1 MEEIIHEALSKGVEM
16 HVAGEFDLAGQ
27 LYESVIKLQPNHA
40 DANHNMGLLKLD
52 TGNDLEAL
60 PYLQTAL
67 QADTSIVQFWLSYI
81 KALIKLDRRDEAGR
95 ILDLAKE
102 SGIESEE
109 FVELTQLINT
119 ATDSTPISE
128 PEADIPSQS
137 EPNILESLK
146 LNQALRLAEKKA
158 KDGDTEEALG
168 IYKDILAKFPKNKM
182 AQKGL
187 AATNK
192 PKQSAAIQGPPEDTI
207 NQLINLYN
215 QGQLAAVVE
224 KAQALTKQYPTAF
237 AVWNILGASAAQT
250 GQLDKAINAFKRVI
264 AIKPDYAEASYNMGN
279 ALKEQGKLEQ
289 AIASYKKAMSL
300 KPDYAEASYNM
311 GVTFQEQ
318 GKLDEAIAS
327 YKKALSLKP
336 DYAEAYNN
344 MGNGLQEQGKLE
356 EAIASYNEA
365 MSLKPDYAVAH
376 INMGNALKDQGK
388 LDEAIASYNKALAIT
403 PDYAEA
409 YNNMGIALK
418 EQGKLDEATVSYQK
432 ALSLKPDYAEAY
444 NNMGVTLQEQDK
456 LDEAILSYQKALS
469 LKPDYAEAYN
479 NMGNGLQ
486 AQGKLEEAIAS
497 FNKALSLKPDFAE
510 AHYNLSSLVKYQPED
525 TQVTLVSEMIK
536 RLDLKDDDRCH
547 LHYTLAKMN
556 EDLGDIASAY
566 ENYVAGGKLRKKLLS
581 YDLKQDEVRFDQIK
595 ATAPGL
601 KELACSEPS
610 KAATNTPIFILG
622 MPRSGTTLVEQI
634 ISSHSKVHGAG
645 ELLFWSRFGDSL
657 SRSNQV
663 ITSENVIQLRN
674 AYLNELKKVSNGC
687 PFVTDKMPQ
696 NFRYI
701 GLLLKA
707 LPEAKVI
714 HVQRDPA
721 ATCWSNFKHYFDAT
735 GLGYSYDLK
744 DTANYFKLYQDLM
757 EFWDQQ
763 YSEHIYHLDYD
774 RLTIEQEP
782 ETRKLI
788 EHLELDWEDN
798 CLSPQENKRSVRTS
812 SQQQVRQ
819 KVYTGS
825 SQAWRKFEPFLDGI
839 FDQLEA

>member
-1 MEEIIHEALSKGVEM
+1 MEEIIQKALSKGVEM
-16 HVAGEFDLAGQ
+16 HVAGEFDLASQ
-27 LYESVIKLQPNHA
+27 LYESVIKLQSNHA

-52 TGNDLEAL
+52 TGKDLEAL
-60 PYLQTAL
+60 PYLKTAL
-67 QADTSIVQFWLSYI
+67 QADTSIAQFWLSYV
-81 KALIKLDRRDEAGR
+81 KALIKLERLDEAGR
-95 ILDLAKE
+95 ILDLATE
-102 SGIESEE
+102 NGIESEE
-109 FVELTQLINT
+109 FVELTQLLNT
-119 ATDSTPISE
+119 SNESPKAV
-128 PEADIPSQS
+128 EAKIERPTQS
-137 EPNILESLK
+137 EPNILDSLK
-146 LNQALRLAEKKA
+146 LNQALRLANKKV
-158 KDGDTEEALG
+158 KEDNTEEALG
-168 IYKDILAKFPKNKM
+168 IYKDILAKFPKNKQ
-182 AQKGL
+182 AQQGL
-187 AATNK
+187 VALNK
-192 PKQSAAIQGPPEDTI
+192 PKQSAATQGPPEDTI
-207 NQLINLYN
+207 NHLINLYN

-224 KAQALTKQYPTAF
+224 KAQALTKQYPKAF
-237 AVWNILGASAAQT
+237 IIWNILGASAAQT

-279 ALKEQGKLEQ
+279 ALKEQGKLE
-289 AIASYKKAMSL
+289 
-300 KPDYAEASYNM
+300 
-311 GVTFQEQ
+311 
-318 GKLDEAIAS
+318 EAIEA
-327 YKKALSLKP
+327 YNKALAIKP

-344 MGNGLQEQGKLE
+344 MGIALQEQGKLE
-356 EAIASYNEA
+356 EGIEAYNKA
-365 MSLKPDYAVAH
+365 LTIKPDYAEAY

-403 PDYAEA
+403 HDYAEA
-409 YNNMGIALK
+409 YNNMGIALQ
-418 EQGKLDEATVSYQK
+418 EHGKLEEAIEAYNK
-432 ALSLKPDYAEAY
+432 ALAITPDYAEAY
-444 NNMGVTLQEQDK
+444 K
-456 LDEAILSYQKALS
+456 
-469 LKPDYAEAYN
+469 
-479 NMGNGLQ
+479 NMGNALQ
-486 AQGKLEEAIAS
+486 RQGKLDEAIAS
-497 FNKALSLKPDFAE
+497 FNKALSLKPDYTAAYNDMGNALQEQGKLDEAIASFNKALSLKPDYAA

-595 ATAPGL
+595 STAPGL

-763 YSEHIYHLDYD
+763 YSEHIYHLDYE
-774 RLTIEQEP
+774 RLTLEQEP

-798 CLSPQENKRSVRTS
+798 SLSPQENKRSVRTA

-825 SQAWRKFEPFLDGI
+825 SQAWRKFEQFLDGI